1 MTSSACFFL
10 LSTSNNLCWI
20 TLPSAF
26 NVRSF
31 SLGYPVLVRKPS
43 NFVPTLR
50 PKLLNTSTKHLTRF
64 SLDSEEYDS
73 SEEEE
78 KERKSTVRKT
88 KTPKL
93 KNNNNDTNNY
103 LLTKMVN
110 DKTNNKPFSLKN
122 LSAKS
127 KIQKKS
133 LFYEPKRPEKNENN
147 IIMYKNFS
155 SDESF

>member
-1 MTSSACFFL
+1 MDDSSILFF
-10 LSTSNNLCWI
+10 SEHSQ
-20 TLPSAF
+20 SSQSF
-26 NVRSF
+26 NSRRSDFETTDVRSF
-31 SLGYPVLVRKPS
+31 SLGYPVLVRRPS

-78 KERKSTVRKT
+78 EKERKSTIQKT
-88 KTPKL
+88 KTLEL

-110 DKTNNKPFSLKN
+110 SKTNNKPFSLKN
-122 LSAKS
+122 LSVKS

-133 LFYEPKRPEKNENN
+133 LFYEPKRQENN
-147 IIMYKNFS
+147 
-155 SDESF
+155 